1 MRSISDVEQR
11 IAQLREDMK
20 PLQELYGLKSKT
32 IEERYQE
39 IQARKQAANSIPKPR
54 FKLPKL

>member
-1 MRSISDVEQR
+1 MNNIDNR
-11 IAQLREDMK
+11 IAQLRDEMR

-39 IQARKQAANSIPKPR
+39 IKARELIKQQRPKPK
-54 FKLPKL
+54 FKLPKF

>member
-1 MRSISDVEQR
+1 MNNIDNR
-11 IAQLREDMK
+11 IAQLRNEMR

-39 IQARKQAANSIPKPR
+39 IEARRQIQKQRPKPK

>member
-1 MRSISDVEQR
+1 MNNIDNR
-11 IAQLREDMK
+11 IAQLRDDMR

-39 IQARKQAANSIPKPR
+39 IEARELIKQQRPRPK
-54 FKLPKL
+54 FKLPKF

>member
-1 MRSISDVEQR
+1 MSSIDKR
-11 IAQLREDMK
+11 IAQLRNEMR

-39 IQARKQAANSIPKPR
+39 IQARELIKQQRPKPK

>member
-1 MRSISDVEQR
+1 MGSIDKR
-11 IAQLREDMK
+11 IEQLRDEMR

-39 IQARKQAANSIPKPR
+39 IETRRQIQKQRPRPK
-54 FKLPKL
+54 FKLPKF